1 MKGTQLLSFR
11 KSAAARAGIA
21 VAAVAM
27 VALMAAPL
35 ASAKAKAPSP
45 RYYLSLGDS
54 LSQGVQP
61 DTRGQSLETNQGY
74 ADQLYARVRG
84 QVKNLKLVK
93 LGCPGDTTT
102 SMLTGKGN
110 SVAAKFFNCDRTGGS
125 QVTAAQ
131 RFLKAHHKP
140 GEVVLVTLD
149 IGANDVDG
157 CTAPGVNVAQCV
169 ATGQNNI
176 KTLTPKILSA
186 VRTSAAKGTK
196 LAAMTLYD
204 PVLGGYFSANPTTRA
219 LAAASVGLL
228 KGINATIASANKAGG
243 FLTADVAG
251 AFAAYNE
258 AMVPALGTNIPL
270 NVARVCAWTWA
281 CTTPPSGPNIH
292 ANKNGYAAIAWA
304 FGNVIGRLS

>member
-1 MKGTQLLSFR
+1 LVSLR
-11 KSAAARAGIA
+11 KLAVVSVGVVLAVASVAAPTASAAKKPA
-21 VAAVAM
+21 
-27 VALMAAPL
+27 
-35 ASAKAKAPSP
+35 P

-61 DTRGQSLETNQGY
+61 NSTGLSLETNQGY
-74 ADQLYARVRG
+74 ANQLYARVRG

-110 SVAAKFFNCDRTGGS
+110 SVDAKFFNCNRTGGS

-131 RFLKAHHKP
+131 RFLKAHHKK

-157 CTAPGVNVAQCV
+157 CTAPGVNVATCV
-169 ATGQNNI
+169 TDGVNAI
-176 KTLTPKILSA
+176 KTNTPKILSA
-186 VRTSAAKGTK
+186 VRGSVAKGTK
-196 LAAMTLYD
+196 LAAMTLYN
-204 PVLGGYFSANPTTRA
+204 PVLGGYFSASPTARA
-219 LAAASVGLL
+219 LADASVGLL
-228 KGINATIASANKAGG
+228 KLVNNTISAANKAGG

-251 AFAAYNE
+251 VFASYNT

-304 FGNVIGRLS
+304 FQNVIGRLG

>member
-1 MKGTQLLSFR
+1 MAIIVVT
-11 KSAAARAGIA
+11 A
-21 VAAVAM
+21 VALVG
-27 VALMAAPL
+27 APL
-35 ASAKAKAPSP
+35 ASAKAPAP

-61 DTRGQSLETNQGY
+61 STTGQSLETNQGY

-110 SVAAKFFNCDRTGGS
+110 AAAAKFFKCDRTGGS
-125 QVTAAQ
+125 QVKAAQ
-131 RFLKAHHKP
+131 RLLKAHHQK

-149 IGANDVDG
+149 IGANDVDE

-186 VRTSAAKGTK
+186 IRGSVAKGTK
-196 LAAMTLYD
+196 LASMTLYD
-204 PVLGGYFSANPTTRA
+204 PVLGGYFSANPATRA

-228 KGINATIASANKAGG
+228 KGINATITSANKAGG

-251 AFAAYNE
+251 VFAAYNE
-258 AMVPALGTNIPL
+258 APVPALGTNIPL

-281 CTTPPSGPNIH
+281 CATPPSGPNIH
-292 ANKNGYAAIAWA
+292 ANKNGYASIAWA
-304 FGNVIGRLS
+304 FLNVIGRLS